1 MPLGILGGTLIA
13 SALKG
18 LFDVGSTIASNRYN
32 RPQAQIRRLRKAGL
46 PLSYMYEGKV
56 ATQSDT
62 PELSIDPNLGTLAQ
76 TQGKK
81 LEADTTGQEIQNQKD
96 QNELDWLEKL
106 SGDGSGTTN
115 QEQKLEFELATKEA
129 ESFIKKHEQE
139 LKQIELW
146 VENNAFEEGI
156 TMEMKREALKKAAQ
170 MVKNLIAQAGLMDQL
185 KDIRAFEEKLNN
197 SLTKDLESLP
207 DWISSLLKIILIAT
221 KRR

>member
-1 MPLGILGGTLIA
+1 MSLGVVGGTLIA

-18 LFDVGSTIASNRYN
+18 LFDIGSTIASNRYN
-32 RPQAQIRRLRKAGL
+32 RPQAQMRRLRKAGL

-56 ATQSDT
+56 ATQSGV
-62 PELSIDPNLGTLAQ
+62 PELSIDPNLGTLPQ
-76 TQGKK
+76 TQAEK
-81 LEADTTGQEIQNQKD
+81 LRADTTGQEIQNQKD

-156 TMEMKREALKKAAQ
+156 SMEMKREALKKAAQ

-197 SLTKDLESLP
+197 SLTQDLESLP

>member
-96 QNELDWLEKL
+96 QNELDWFEKL

-185 KDIRAFEEKLNN
+185 KDIRAFEEKLNS